1 MGQSN
6 IKYERV
12 SPVISDDDSEDEID
26 VEIGNL
32 KKSDEKFEIT
42 KPEEIKPDE
51 IKPGEI
57 KPDEI
62 KPDEVKPDEIKP
74 FSKAWCIGVGFATIS
89 GEAQFISKINIKYK
103 NQFEFSQ
110 ILEPIFFLKKN

>member
-32 KKSDEKFEIT
+32 KKSGEKFEIT
-42 KPEEIKPDE
+42 KPEEIKPE
-51 IKPGEI
+51 EI

-89 GEAQFISKINIKYK
+89 GEA
-103 NQFEFSQ
+103 
-110 ILEPIFFLKKN
+110 